1 MNESA
6 ESAMRITRVDIFSA
20 SLPLKVPFRIA
31 IGVTIDSKSLFIR
44 VHTDAGL
51 YGLGEANV
59 LTPVVGETPVTALA
73 SATFLAKLLIGAD
86 PLDVEGLVDKMR
98 RAMPTQ
104 STTRSAFD
112 MALWDIVGKAADMP
126 LYAVL
131 GGRRRTIVTD
141 NTVGLEAPEI
151 MAERASDFVARGF
164 TAIKVKL
171 GTDLATDIERVR
183 LVRAAVG
190 PAIAI
195 RVDANQGWSRVTAR
209 QALTAIAPF
218 GPQYCEQPVAAWDIE
233 GLADIRRTSPIP
245 IMADEALFDERDAV
259 ALIRRQAADYF
270 NIKLA
275 KSGGISVALRINAIA
290 EADGIACMVGCM
302 TECRLGLSAAL
313 HFASARSNVAF
324 ADLDGGDMLK
334 DDPVTGGFAYGPGG
348 EMQPTDAPGLG
359 VDLDAG
365 FVATLPVV
373 TID

>member
-1 MNESA
+1 
-6 ESAMRITRVDIFSA
+6 MRITSVDIFSA

-31 IGVTIDSKSLFIR
+31 IGVTIESKSLFIR

-51 YGLGEANV
+51 YGMGEANV
-59 LTPVVGETPVTALA
+59 LPPVVGETPETALA

-98 RAMPTQ
+98 RAIPTQ

-112 MALWDIVGKAADMP
+112 MALWDIVGKAANMP

-141 NTVGLEAPEI
+141 NTVGLEAPEV

-190 PAIAI
+190 PSIAI

-209 QALTAIAPF
+209 QALASIAPF

-245 IMADEALFDERDAV
+245 IMADEALFDERDAI
-259 ALIRRQAADYF
+259 ALVRRQAADYF

-275 KSGGISVALRINAIA
+275 KSGGISIALRINAIA

-313 HFASARSNVAF
+313 HFASARTNVAF
-324 ADLDGGDMLK
+324 ADLDGGDMLR

-348 EMQPTDAPGLG
+348 EMQTTDAPGLG

-373 TID
+373 TIDQ